1 MWPLES
7 SKARAERELELERA
21 RRACESKRT
30 ALVQCERVNARG
42 MCEGLSRDHDFC
54 RASRVKP
61 CHGAAEAFDKC
72 ARRAMNLEGGD
83 AGADVRERVEGDAE
97 VLTLEMAECKVK

>member
-72 ARRAMNLEGGD
+72 ARRAMNWKEATPAPTCESELK
-83 AGADVRERVEGDAE
+83 AMRRC
-97 VLTLEMAECKVK
+97 LRSRWRNVK